1 MRRFS
6 RPLLPLLAATL
17 LLASADEPRALVG
30 FTPERARLEGD
41 WESKF
46 KAIPEPDSLRSYLRH
61 LAARPHNLGSP
72 YGRANAEWLAA
83 RFAAWGWQASID
95 SFLVLFPTPKE
106 RIVELVAP
114 TRFKAALQEPTL
126 AADPTS
132 GQRSEQLPT
141 YNAYSIDG
149 DVTAPLVYV
158 NYGMP
163 ADYQRLDRMGI
174 SVKGAIV
181 LARYGAGWRGLKPK
195 LAAEHGA
202 VGCLIYSD
210 PRDDGYTA
218 GDPYPAGAYRPKDGV
233 QRGSV
238 LDMPVEAGDPLTP
251 NMGARAN
258 ARRLPTDSAPGLTR
272 IPVLPLSWGDAAPL
286 LSALGGP
293 VAPEGWRG
301 GLPFTYHVGP
311 GPAQVHLKVAF
322 NWKLVPAYD
331 VVARLEGADSP
342 GEWIMR
348 GNHHDGWVNGA
359 EDPISGLVAELEEA
373 RALGDLVRQGWQP
386 RRTIIYLAW
395 DGEEPGLLGSTEWVE
410 AHADEL
416 KVHGAVYIN
425 TDGNGRGYLDAAG
438 SHSLERLVNEVAR
451 DVKDPETGL
460 SVWQRLQRL
469 RVAQASSPEERAEAR
484 SGDDLRIGAL
494 GSGSDFTPFL
504 QHAGVATLGLGFGGE
519 GGGGVYHSIYDSPAW
534 YERFDDTSFVYGRAL
549 AQTVGTTVMRLADAD
564 VLPFRF
570 GGTTRAVQ
578 AYLVELRKLV
588 TARRDSIVEQNREVS
603 EGVFSAIADPRER
616 SVPPALQVEPPYL
629 NFAPLENAVAGFAT
643 SAARYDSALA
653 RATAPGTAAAD
664 PAVARSLDA
673 ALVAVEPALLS
684 PAGLPG
690 RPWYRHQLYAPGLL
704 TGYGVKTVPG
714 VREAIEASQWEQADS
729 MIIRAADAIQAAA
742 LVVDS
747 AASLLAGQQH

>member
-1 MRRFS
+1 MRRIV
-6 RPLLPLLAATL
+6 RLLLPLLSAAL
-17 LLASADEPRALVG
+17 LVASGDEPAALLG
-30 FTPERARLEGD
+30 FSPARVQAERD
-41 WESKF
+41 WEGKF
-46 KAIPEPDSLRSYLRH
+46 QAQPEPDSLRSYLRH
-61 LAARPHNLGSP
+61 LSARPHNLGSP

-83 RFAAWGWQASID
+83 RFQSWGWQTSID

-114 TRFKAALQEPTL
+114 TRFRAALQEPAL
-126 AADPTS
+126 SADPTS
-132 GQRSEQLPT
+132 GQRNEQLPT

-163 ADYQRLDRMGI
+163 ADYERLDRMGI
-174 SVKGAIV
+174 SVQGAIV

-210 PRDDGYTA
+210 PRDDGFTA
-218 GDPYPAGAYRPKDGV
+218 GDPYPVGAYRPKEGV

-238 LDMPVEAGDPLTP
+238 LDMPVEPGDPLTP
-251 NMGARAN
+251 DVGAWPS
-258 ARRLPTDSAPGLTR
+258 ARRLPADSAPGLTR

-286 LSALGGP
+286 LTALGGP
-293 VAPEGWRG
+293 VAPESWRG
-301 GLPFTYHVGP
+301 GLAITYHVGP
-311 GPAQVHLKVAF
+311 GPARVHLKTSF
-322 NWKLVPAYD
+322 NWQLVPAYD
-331 VVARLEGADSP
+331 VVARLDGGEMP

-373 RALGDLVRQGWQP
+373 RALGELARQGWRP

-410 AHADEL
+410 AHAEEL
-416 KVHGAVYIN
+416 KAHGAVYIN
-425 TDGNGRGYLDAAG
+425 SDGNGRGYLGADG
-438 SHSLERLVNEVAR
+438 SHSLQRLVNEVAR

-460 SVWQRLQRL
+460 TVWQRLQRL
-469 RVAQASSPEERAEAR
+469 QISQASTAEERSEIR
-484 SGDDLRIGAL
+484 SGGDLRIGAL

-504 QHAGVATLGLGFGGE
+504 QHAGIATLSLGFGGE
-519 GGGGVYHSIYDSPAW
+519 GGGGVYHSIYDSYTW

-570 GGTTRAVQ
+570 AGTSQAVGR
-578 AYLVELRKLV
+578 YLEELRKLL
-588 TARRDSIVEQNREVS
+588 TARRDSIVEVNLELG
-603 EGVFSAIADPRER
+603 EGVFAAIADPRER
-616 SVPPALQVEPPYL
+616 SVPPQRAPDPPYL
-629 NFAPLENAVAGFAT
+629 NFAPLQNATAAFAA

-653 RATAPGTAAAD
+653 GATESGRATSD
-664 PAVARSLDA
+664 SLARVLDGV
-673 ALVAVEPALLS
+673 LMAVEPALLS
-684 PAGLPG
+684 PEGLPG
-690 RPWYRHQLYAPGLL
+690 RPWFRHQLYAPGLL

-714 VREAIEASQWEQADS
+714 VREAIEASRWAQADS
-729 MIIRAADAIQAAA
+729 MIVRAAEAIQAATA
-742 LVVDS
+742 MVDS
-747 AASLLAGQQH
+747 ASTVLSSTH